1 MKAVQLQEVGVVR
14 LVELPDPQPRADEV
28 LIRVSAAGMCGS
40 DRHLVSGEY
49 PGQTPV
55 ILGHE
60 FEGIVISG
68 HENDNVRIGD
78 RVTVNPNIACGVCSY
93 CARGLVAHCRHL
105 SAYGVDRDGGF
116 AELVAVRTAQ
126 AHALPAT
133 LGEHLGA
140 LCEPLSCC
148 LRAIDRAEI
157 RPGQRVAVIG
167 GGVMGQLLVQ
177 LARLAGATEVIMS
190 TRQQQR
196 RQLAESLGA
205 TASFDPTDHDRRA
218 PDSDAAALDSA
229 GFDVVLEA
237 AGAPGSF
244 EQAIAIARPAG
255 TVVIVGAAPQQMT
268 STIRPFEIFERELRI
283 VGSHLN
289 PFTHARAAELVSSGV
304 LNLEPLITRV
314 VGLED
319 LAAALQM
326 PPAAGE
332 VKVMMTP

>member
-1 MKAVQLQEVGVVR
+1 MKAVQLKEVGVVE
-14 LVELPDPQPRADEV
+14 LVEIPDPKPRADEV
-28 LIRVSAAGMCGS
+28 LIRVLAAGMCGS

-60 FEGIVISG
+60 FEGIVIGG
-68 HENDNVRIGD
+68 HENDNVQIGD

-93 CARGLVAHCRHL
+93 CDRGLVAHCRRL

-116 AELVAVRTAQ
+116 AELVSVRTAQ
-126 AHALPAT
+126 VHVLPAT
-133 LGEHLGA
+133 LGAHLGA

-148 LRAIDRAEI
+148 LRAIDRADI

-177 LARLAGATEVIMS
+177 LARLAGATEVMMS
-190 TRQQQR
+190 TRQRQR
-196 RQLAESLGA
+196 RELAESLGA
-205 TASFDPTDHDRRA
+205 TASFDPADLDRRTRG
-218 PDSDAAALDSA
+218 SNAAESDSA

-255 TVVIVGAAPQQMT
+255 TVVIVGAAPQQM
-268 STIRPFEIFERELRI
+268 SATIRPFEIFERELRI

-289 PFTHARAAELVSSGV
+289 PFTHARAAELVASGV
-304 LNLEPLITRV
+304 LRLEPLITRV

-319 LAAALQM
+319 LPTTLQT

-332 VKVMMTP
+332 VKVMMAP

>member
-1 MKAVQLQEVGVVR
+1 MKAVQLQEVGVLR
-14 LVELPDPQPRADEV
+14 LVEIADPQPQADEV

-49 PGQTPV
+49 PGKTPV

-60 FEGIVISG
+60 FEGVVISG
-68 HENDNVRIGD
+68 RENENVRIGD
-78 RVTVNPNIACGVCSY
+78 RVTVNPNIACGVCSF
-93 CARGLVAHCRHL
+93 CASGLVAHCLRL

-126 AHALPAT
+126 AHALPTT

-148 LRAIDRAEI
+148 LRAIDRAKI

-196 RQLAESLGA
+196 RELAESLGA
-205 TASFDPTDHDRRA
+205 TASFDPTDGDRGA
-218 PDSDAAALDSA
+218 LSSDAALSVAT

-255 TVVIVGAAPQQMT
+255 TIVIVGAAPQQMT

-314 VGLED
+314 VGLEG
-319 LAAALQM
+319 LADALQM

>member
-1 MKAVQLQEVGVVR
+1 MRAVQLKEVGALH
-14 LVELPDPQPRADEV
+14 LVEVPDPQPRPGEV
-28 LIRVSAAGMCGS
+28 VVRVSAAGMCGS

-60 FEGIVISG
+60 FEGIVVGGDES
-68 HENDNVRIGD
+68 DQVRIGD
-78 RVTVNPNIACGVCSY
+78 RVTVNPNIACGVCSS
-93 CARGLVAHCRHL
+93 CVQGLVAHCRNL

-116 AELVAVRTAQ
+116 AELVAVRTSQ
-126 AHALPAT
+126 AHVLPAT

-148 LRAIDRAEI
+148 LRAMDRADI
-157 RPGQRVAVIG
+157 HPGQRVAVIG

-177 LARLAGATEVIMS
+177 LARLAGATEVILS
-190 TRQQQR
+190 TRQRER
-196 RQLAESLGA
+196 RELAESLGA
-205 TASFDPTDHDRRA
+205 TASFDPTEQDPRDAVSSPGASA
-218 PDSDAAALDSA
+218 PA
-229 GFDVVLEA
+229 GVDVVLEA

-244 EQAIAIARPAG
+244 EQAIAIVRPAG
-255 TVVIVGAAPQQMT
+255 TVVIVGAAPQQM
-268 STIRPFEIFERELRI
+268 SATIRPFEIFERELRI

-289 PFTHARAAELVSSGV
+289 PFTHARAAALASSGV
-304 LNLEPLITRV
+304 LQLEPLITRV

-319 LAAALQM
+319 LAAALQA
-326 PPAAGE
+326 PTGTGE

>member
-1 MKAVQLQEVGVVR
+1 MKAVQLKEVGAVH
-14 LVELPDPQPRADEV
+14 LVDLPDPQPRSDEV
-28 LIRVSAAGMCGS
+28 VIRVSAAGMCGS

-49 PGQTPV
+49 PGRTPV
-55 ILGHE
+55 VLGHE

-68 HENDNVRIGD
+68 NETETVRIGD

-93 CARGLVAHCRHL
+93 CVQGLVAHCRHL

-116 AELVAVRTAQ
+116 AELVSVRTAQ
-126 AHALPAT
+126 AHVLPAT

-177 LARLAGATEVIMS
+177 LARLAGATEVILS
-190 TRQQQR
+190 TRQRQR

-205 TASFDPTDHDRRA
+205 TGSFDPTDHDSLA
-218 PDSDAAALDSA
+218 AVFSADSSVPA
-229 GFDVVLEA
+229 GVDVVLEA

-244 EQAIAIARPAG
+244 EQAIAIVRPAG
-255 TVVIVGAAPQQMT
+255 TVVIVGAAPQQM
-268 STIRPFEIFERELRI
+268 SATIRPFEIFERELRI

-289 PFTHARAAELVSSGV
+289 PFTHARSAELVSSGV
-304 LNLEPLITRV
+304 LHLEPLITRV

-319 LAAALQM
+319 LAAALQTA
-326 PPAAGE
+326 PAAGE